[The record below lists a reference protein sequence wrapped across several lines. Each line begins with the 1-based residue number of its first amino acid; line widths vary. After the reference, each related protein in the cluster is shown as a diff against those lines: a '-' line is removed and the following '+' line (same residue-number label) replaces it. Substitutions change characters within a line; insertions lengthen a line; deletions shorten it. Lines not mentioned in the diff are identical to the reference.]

1 MTNAIPSRRRRCFCA
16 AGLATILPVLAPEIS
31 RAEPWPTRTVRVVVP
46 FAAAGAVDLLARYV
60 SARLQKQL
68 GQSFVVDNRPGAG
81 GNVGTELV
89 VQAPADGYT
98 LLVSGL
104 PTHVFNPY
112 LYSKLPFDP
121 MRDLNHVAMLASA
134 PNLLVVNPQLP
145 VESVDD
151 LVKLARSQPGKIS
164 FASAG
169 NGTSGHL
176 AGEFLRGQAGVEVQ
190 HVPFRGQA
198 DALTAVIRGDVAF
211 AFVAIP
217 GTLQLVTDGRLRAIA
232 VTSKERSSLVPDVL
246 TVAQAGYPD
255 FEVLAWYSLAAPA
268 RTPSDVIDVLRK
280 NVVQLMSGPE
290 TGQWLRAQGL
300 EANVRTGEAFMD
312 YLRAETAKWGPIIR
326 ASGAVAN

>member
-1 MTNAIPSRRRRCFCA
+1 MTTLNASRRRLLCA
-16 AGLATILPVLAPEIS
+16 ASLASVFPTVGRVSAGASVWPV
-31 RAEPWPTRTVRVVVP
+31 RTVRVVVP

-60 SARLQKQL
+60 SARMQKQL
-68 GQSFVVDNRPGAG
+68 GQVFVVDNRPGAG

-104 PTHVFNPY
+104 PTHVFNPF

-121 MRDLNHVAMLASA
+121 LRDLTHVAMLASA
-134 PNLLVVNPQLP
+134 PNLLVVNPQLKVGS
-145 VESVDD
+145 VED
-151 LVKLARSQPGKIS
+151 LVKLARSRPGKIS
-164 FASAG
+164 FSSAG

-176 AGEFLRGQAGVEVQ
+176 AGELLRGQTGVEIQ
-190 HVPFRGQA
+190 HVPYRGQA
-198 DALTAVIRGDVAF
+198 DALTAVMRGDVAF

-232 VTSKERSSLVPDVL
+232 VTSKERSNLVPDVA
-246 TVAQAGYPD
+246 TVAQAGFPD

-268 RTPSDVIDVLRK
+268 RTPSDVIGVLEK
-280 NVVQLMSGPE
+280 NIVQLMAEPE
-290 TGQWLRAQGL
+290 TREWLRAQGL
-300 EANVRTGEAFMD
+300 ESNVRTGEAFTN
-312 YLRAETAKWGPIIR
+312 YLHSETAKWGPIIR